1 MSSYIHHVQGLA
13 CRDCGRNYPLENL
26 TVCEHCFGRLEPRY
40 NYGAIRR
47 YLSRGLIYSRPQNIW
62 RYRELLPLTGLPQ
75 VGQSNGFTPLV
86 RARRLAERLGVSE
99 LYIKNDAVN
108 APTLSY
114 KDRVVPV
121 AISRAL
127 ETGLELFAC
136 ASTGNLA
143 NSVAA
148 HAAQAGLPCIVFIPD
163 NLEAAKIVN
172 SLVYGPTV
180 VAVKGNY
187 DAVNRLC
194 AELTARHPSWGIAN
208 VNLRPYYAEGAKTM
222 AFEIAEQLGWRFPRH
237 VVLPVAGG
245 TLLPRVHR
253 GFDEFVKVGLVEG
266 ELPRI
271 HAAQPEGCCPVVD
284 AFLHRRDRIVPQKP
298 NTIAKSLAIGDPAD
312 GYTVLESLKATG
324 GSAVAVPDE
333 EIIGAIKLL
342 AETEGI
348 FAETAG
354 GATLAG
360 AVRLSESGV
369 IPRHESIVVAVTGN
383 GLKTQAALDGALAQP
398 VRVEA
403 RVEHFEAAWQEL
415 QKEAIAA

>member
-1 MSSYIHHVQGLA
+1 M
-13 CRDCGRNYPLENL
+13 
-26 TVCEHCFGRLEPRY
+26 
-40 NYGAIRR
+40 
-47 YLSRGLIYSRPQNIW
+47 
-62 RYRELLPLTGLPQ
+62 
-75 VGQSNGFTPLV
+75 GQSNGFTPLI
-86 RARRLAERLGVSE
+86 RSRRLAERLGVSE

-127 ETGLELFAC
+127 ETELDLFAC

-180 VAVKGNY
+180 VAVEGNY

-194 AELTARHPSWGIAN
+194 AELTVRHPTWGIAN

-222 AFEIAEQLGWRFPRH
+222 AFEIAEQLGWHFPQH

-253 GFDEFVKVGLVEG
+253 GFDEFVKVGLVEE

-284 AFLHRRDRIVPQKP
+284 AFVNRRDRIVPQKP

-312 GYTVLESLKATG
+312 GYTVLETLKATQ
-324 GSAVAVPDE
+324 GSATAVSDE
-333 EIIGAIKLL
+333 EIVSAIKLL

-354 GATLAG
+354 GTTLAG
-360 AVRLSESGV
+360 AIRLIESGV
-369 IPRHESIVVAVTGN
+369 VAITGN
-383 GLKTQAALDGALAQP
+383 GLKTQTALDGALAEP
-398 VRVEA
+398 IAVSA
-403 RVEHFEAAWQEL
+403 RVDHFEAVWQAHCKQAL
-415 QKEAIAA
+415 AA